1 MMMLIIFLLGIV
13 DISDVQMCWC
23 SWYLMVSAPR
33 VLRQAS
39 SSDFERIRAFLQLR
53 WLKSRQEKEDDDGD
67 DDCDANDYCIKD
79 DNGVGNNDANGDDND
94 IYNAG
99 DENPN
104 SVECG
109 EKNNVY
115 LSASGDWGPGLADCS
130 LRKNNWR
137 NLYSKWWKESCFHL
151 EGWILK

>member
-1 MMMLIIFLLGIV
+1 MMMIIFILGIV

-79 DNGVGNNDANGDDND
+79 DNGVGNNDADSHDANGDDND

-99 DENPN
+99 DENPK
-104 SVECG
+104 SVEKKTMFTCLHLVTG
-109 EKNNVY
+109 VQG
-115 LSASGDWGPGLADCS
+115 LLTVPWG
-130 LRKNNWR
+130 KTIEEIYIR
-137 NLYSKWWKESCFHL
+137 NDERNHVF
-151 EGWILK
+151 I

>member
-39 SSDFERIRAFLQLR
+39 SSDFERIFLQLR

-109 EKNNVY
+109 EKMFTCLHLVTGVQG
-115 LSASGDWGPGLADCS
+115 LLTVPWG
-130 LRKNNWR
+130 KTIEEIYIR
-137 NLYSKWWKESCFHL
+137 NDERNHVF
-151 EGWILK
+151 I